1 MSRLQPT
8 YAGRIALWLL
18 AGASSLALGC
28 SDGRPERVA
37 VSGVVK
43 IDGAPL
49 TDGFITLIPAKGRSS
64 FGDIDKQGRFTLTT
78 YEPGDGVPVGVLK
91 VEVVGRESLSETQA
105 RWLAPKKYA
114 DRSTSELE
122 VEITEPTDTL
132 EINLS
137 WDGGKPFIETDT

>member
-1 MSRLQPT
+1 MSRPQSSS
-8 YAGRIALWLL
+8 AGTVTFWLVTAASAL
-18 AGASSLALGC
+18 SLGC

-43 IDGAPL
+43 IDGVPL
-49 TDGFITLIPAKGRSS
+49 RDGFITLVPAKGRSS
-64 FGDIDKQGRFTLTT
+64 FGDIDDQGRFTLTT
-78 YEPGDGVPVGVLK
+78 YEPGDGAPIGVAK

-122 VEITEPTDTL
+122 VEITEPTDGL

-137 WDGGKPFIETDT
+137 WDGGKPFVETDG

>member
-1 MSRLQPT
+1 MIRFQATL
-8 YAGRIALWLL
+8 GCRGALWLW
-18 AGASSLALGC
+18 AGFASLSVGC
-28 SDGRPERVA
+28 GDGRPERVA

-49 TDGFITLIPAKGRSS
+49 TDGFITLIPPKGRSS
-64 FGDIDKQGRFTLTT
+64 FGDIDDQGRFTLTT
-78 YEPGDGVPVGVLK
+78 YEPGDGVPIGTLK
-91 VEVVGRESLSETQA
+91 VEVVGRKSLSETQA

-122 VEITEPTDTL
+122 VEITEPTDSL

-137 WDGGKPFIETDT
+137 WDGGKPFIETDS